1 VRSQSASHAPR
12 RTCSMKPGVGRST
25 AIRLSTTLSPSFDD
39 AGRGYNGVQNV
50 RGKGER
56 RLDDALAALA
66 SALRATRAPWMVIG
80 GIAVIA
86 RGVRRMT
93 TDIDVV
99 VRGDAV
105 DTRSLL
111 RTLLRFGIRP
121 RIDRAEEFAQENLV
135 LLLRHTSSGVDL
147 DLSLGWTAFEQ
158 DAIAACTKATYGH
171 AAFPMA
177 RAEDLVVFK
186 AMAARPKDVED
197 AAALIL
203 KHPDIDTVTVRRRL
217 VELATLAEEPS
228 LIEGFDRVLVRA
240 QSVRS
245 SARRRRA
252 SAAATQSK
260 TSKRRP
266 TPQRT
271 KKR

>member
-1 VRSQSASHAPR
+1 
-12 RTCSMKPGVGRST
+12 MKRGDGQST
-25 AIRLSTTLSPSFDD
+25 ATRSMRTQLPSFDG
-39 AGRGYNGVQNV
+39 AGRGCNGVRSV
-50 RGKGER
+50 RGRGER
-56 RLDDALAALA
+56 RLDDALSALA

-111 RTLLRFGIRP
+111 RTLVRFGIRP
-121 RIDRAEEFAQENLV
+121 RIDGAEKFAQENLV

-158 DAIAACTKATYGH
+158 DAIAACTKATYGS

-203 KHPDIDTVTVRRRL
+203 KHADIDTAIVRRRL
-217 VELATLAEEPS
+217 IELATLADEPA
-228 LIEGFDRVLVRA
+228 LIEGFDRVLLRA
-240 QSVRS
+240 QSVRA
-245 SARRRRA
+245 SARRLA
-252 SAAATQSK
+252 SASRAKSK
-260 TSKRRP
+260 SSKRRSGAK
-266 TPQRT
+266 QAR
-271 KKR
+271 KK